1 MPAKDFK
8 FISPGVFINEIDNS
22 QLPSDPGDIGPV
34 VIGRA
39 TQGPGLVPTRVTS
52 FQEFVEVF
60 GTPVPGGEMRDVAR
74 TGINPGPTYG
84 SYAAQAW
91 LRNNSPLT
99 FVRLVGQQHGDA
111 ADGGEAGWEIPSP
124 DGTNNPSP
132 QPGLYQAGAYGL
144 FIIPSASAPLT
155 TADAATTLTEQTGTL
170 AAVWYVTSGSVAL
183 SGTIISGS
191 GNALVA
197 DTGDPAGKFP
207 GKAIGK
213 FVKST
218 ANGEFKVVISKGG
231 GNIPGTDKDIEI
243 DSKFNFNRGSENFIR
258 KVFNTNPTLT
268 NSIITDSTSNAYKGY
283 WLGETYE
290 DEVLNNIEN
299 TSFASAGQV
308 GIILPLFGKDTVVGS
323 DFKVDYS
330 DPQTGDFFAQDLT
343 SDREA
348 YAPSKMEKLFKFRA
362 RNTGR
367 WASRSVK
374 ISIADLRASSDPD
387 NPYGTFSVL
396 IRAMND
402 TDNRPKILEQFN
414 NCNLNPTSENFVAR
428 KIGDKHLTWDD
439 AERRYI
445 EYGDYPNNSDYVYII
460 LSEGVKE
467 GKTNKQHLPFGVFG
481 PPKFTSTTASADPAA
496 VTTLVTGGFDAANPL
511 SIIFTGVD
519 ADSGFG
525 DATLVS
531 GGHGFPVTLKFPDLR
546 LRVSSSD
553 ANPTDPRSVFYGVDT
568 TFNRGGRPSRTIG
581 DYTGPKPFGVSSTTL
596 TSTGDAQTEHSFVFT
611 LDDMCTTDE
620 GATINSVTGTLVYK
634 SGSRADETAQGGLS
648 YVRGT
653 AAVSENYRKLLELG
667 CDRFTTVL
675 HGGFDGLD
683 ITEAEPFRNT
693 LLNGKSETSNYAF
706 NSIRVAID
714 SLRDPEN
721 VEFDLA
727 AVPGL
732 TNNVLNRNLIDMCEG
747 RGDAL
752 AIIDLQGGYVP
763 STENTSDE
771 TVNLGDV
778 DTTINNK
785 RDSLQINS
793 SFGCAYY
800 PWVQIQDTINGAIIW
815 APPSVAALGAM
826 SFGQATQELWFAPAG
841 FTRGGLSVNGAAG
854 IPVVGVRQRLIA
866 KERDKLYEANI
877 NPIAQFPAEG
887 IVIFG
892 QKTLQVTP
900 SALDRINVRRLLIF
914 LKKEISRAAATL
926 LFDQNVQTTWDRFR
940 GQVEPF
946 LASVKTR
953 LGLTEYKLVLDKTT
967 TTPDLID
974 RNILYA
980 QIFLKPARAI
990 EFIAVDFVITD
1001 SGASF
1006 DD

>member
-22 QLPSDPGDIGPV
+22 QLPREAGDIGPV
-34 VIGRA
+34 IIGRA
-39 TQGPGLVPTRVTS
+39 SQGPGLVPTRVNS

-60 GTPVPGGEMRDVAR
+60 GTPEPGGAVSDVSR
-74 TGINPGPTYG
+74 TAINPGPTYG
-84 SYAAQAW
+84 AYAAQAW
-91 LRNNSPLT
+91 LRNNSPVT
-99 FVRLVGQQHGDA
+99 FVRLVGQQNSA
-111 ADGGEAGWEIPSP
+111 AGDGGEAGWEVLNGTDSVSPEPS
-124 DGTNNPSP
+124 DDQG
-132 QPGLYQAGAYGL
+132 GAYGL
-144 FIIPSASAPLT
+144 FVFASGSAANDANNALEKTAVSAS
-155 TADAATTLTEQTGTL
+155 L
-170 AAVWYVTSGSVAL
+170 AAVWYVTTGSVAL
-183 SGTIISGS
+183 SGTVFSGS
-191 GNALVA
+191 NDFLIADGNPITSTTAP
-197 DTGDPAGKFP
+197 G
-207 GKAIGK
+207 GKATSR

-218 ANGEFKVVISKGG
+218 EDGEFKVVISNG
-231 GNIPGTDKDIEI
+231 ITAPGEDGTIEI
-243 DSKFNFNRGSENFIR
+243 DTKFNFNRGSENFIR
-258 KVFNTNPTLT
+258 RVFNTDPTLT
-268 NSIITDSTSNAYKGY
+268 NSAITDENENAYKTY

-290 DEVLNNIEN
+290 DELRDKVLDSS
-299 TSFASAGQV
+299 TRQFGV
-308 GIILPLFGKDTVVGS
+308 ILPLFKGNVNGA
-323 DFKVDYS
+323 DFKRDYS
-330 DPQTGDFFAQDLT
+330 DPETGYFIAQDLT
-343 SDREA
+343 NDA
-348 YAPSKMEKLFKFRA
+348 AGFDAANQEKLFKLVA

-374 ISIADLRASSDPD
+374 ISIADLRASTDPD
-387 NPYGTFSVL
+387 NPYGTFSVQV
-396 IRAMND
+396 RAMDD

-414 NCNLNPTSENFVAR
+414 NCNLNPASENFIAR
-428 KIGDKHLTWDD
+428 KIGDKYLEWDD

-445 EYGDYPNNSDYVYII
+445 EYGDFANNSDYVYVV
-460 LSEGVKE
+460 LDPAVRDGQ
-467 GKTNKQHLPFGVFG
+467 TNEQHLPFGVFG
-481 PPKFTSTTASADPAA
+481 PPRFLPISASDVNGA
-496 VTTLVTGGFDAANPL
+496 TNTLVTGNFDFANDVMMGEQVTAAEGIGPN
-511 SIIFTGVD
+511 
-519 ADSGFG
+519 
-525 DATLVS
+525 TLVS
-531 GGHGFPVTLKFPDLR
+531 GGLEYPITLTFPSLR
-546 LRVSSSD
+546 LRVSSSEG
-553 ANPTDPRSVFYGVDT
+553 NPVDPRAVYYGVDT
-568 TFNRGGRPSRTIG
+568 TFNQNSRPSKTIG
-581 DYTGPKPFGVSSTTL
+581 DYTGPKPFGVSSVDPTT
-596 TSTGDAQTEHSFVFT
+596 TGDAQTERMFVFT
-611 LDDMCTTDE
+611 LDDMCTTDLDA
-620 GATINSVTGTLVYK
+620 ATTNVTGTLVHK
-634 SGSRADETAQGGLS
+634 SGSRQDATIDGVKARGGLT

-653 AAVSENYRKLLELG
+653 TFAGENYRKLLELG
-667 CDRFTTVL
+667 ADRFTTVL

-693 LLNGKSETSNYAF
+693 LLSGKTEATNYAF
-706 NSIRVAID
+706 NSLRIAID

-727 AVPGL
+727 TMPGV
-732 TNNVLNRNLIDMCEG
+732 TNNVLNRNLVDMCEG

-763 STENTSDE
+763 STENTATAAS
-771 TVNLGDV
+771 NLGSV
-778 DTTINNK
+778 DSTINNK
-785 RDSLQINS
+785 RDSLQLNS

-800 PWVQIQDTINGAIIW
+800 PWVQIQDTINGAILW

-826 SFGQATQELWFAPAG
+826 SYGQKTQELWFAPAG
-841 FTRGGLSVNGAAG
+841 FTRGGLSANNAAG
-854 IPVVGVRQRLIA
+854 IPVVGVRQRLIS

-946 LASVKTR
+946 LASVKVR
-953 LGLTEYKLVLDKTT
+953 LGLTEYKLVLDETT

-974 RNILYA
+974 RNVMYA